1 MKNDELFRSL
11 YRMAEEYDRLV
22 SPLTEQLKINDR
34 WHEITSPILRV
45 AEIVKGFQI
54 EPMNFNLTSPI
65 ETSISVH
72 KYFDLKLDN
81 L

>member
-1 MKNDELFRSL
+1 MKNDELFRSR

-45 AEIVKGFQI
+45 AEIV
-54 EPMNFNLTSPI
+54 NFSCN
-65 ETSISVH
+65 
-72 KYFDLKLDN
+72 
-81 L
+81 